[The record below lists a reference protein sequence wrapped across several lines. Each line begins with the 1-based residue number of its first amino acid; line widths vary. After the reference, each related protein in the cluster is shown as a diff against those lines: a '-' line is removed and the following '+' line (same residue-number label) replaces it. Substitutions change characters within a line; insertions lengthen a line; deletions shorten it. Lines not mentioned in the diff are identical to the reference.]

1 MPEQMTDSLCRQA
14 TRYTDGH
21 RSRNWNYGDLQ
32 YHHHSAAMWLL
43 DVLPPWLLLP
53 TNCMDFCMPARE
65 CMVLLKLI
73 TLSQLVGREG
83 WTIVLMCL
91 MCKSMPFSTRK
102 NKDEIQSRVP
112 QWEDVFIKNE
122 SLCWVLIVSIF
133 HIVHKSWAGTCINSD
148 FY

>member
-1 MPEQMTDSLCRQA
+1 MGIDQGIEIMEIFSTTITVHQCGIWMFC
-14 TRYTDGH
+14 
-21 RSRNWNYGDLQ
+21 
-32 YHHHSAAMWLL
+32 HHDCCCPQTAWIS
-43 DVLPPWLLLP
+43 VCLPW
-53 TNCMDFCMPARE
+53 E

-73 TLSQLVGREG
+73 TLLQLVGREG

-122 SLCWVLIVSIF
+122 SLC
-133 HIVHKSWAGTCINSD
+133 
-148 FY
+148 